1 MKALV
6 QWQDGLVSRIPT
18 SKFTSQRSELV
29 VGNSVR
35 AWSKQNDV
43 HNCRILYLH
52 DDETV
57 LLEKEREFVNCEVI
71 IENHRAQDKEQR
83 STEQQQKVPVNKK
96 KNCCP

>member
-1 MKALV
+1 MASRRQTKLPMKALV

-43 HNCRILYLH
+43 HDCRILYLH
-52 DDETV
+52 GKEIILTHSV
-57 LLEKEREFVNCEVI
+57 LDPLPR
-71 IENHRAQDKEQR
+71 
-83 STEQQQKVPVNKK
+83 
-96 KNCCP
+96 